1 MASKNFSGIR
11 AEGLNQLQKDM
22 EKRFSR
28 QRMNKIIDKA
38 LIKAGNI
45 VLDAIKSNIRYFRDT
60 GAEYEE
66 AKLSAPYWDKGV
78 RSVRVYW
85 EGPHHRYSIVH
96 LNEKGFHA
104 RNGKFIRPKG
114 FGAIDKALRT
124 AEKEFYKTVQKEV
137 EKLL

>member
-11 AEGLNQLQKDM
+11 AEGLDELQKELDRRFNR
-22 EKRFSR
+22 KRIT
-28 QRMNKIIDKA
+28 QIIDDA
-38 LIKAGNI
+38 LLEAGQI
-45 VLDAIKSNIRYFRDT
+45 VLDAIKANIRYFKDT
-60 GAEYEE
+60 GTEYAE
-66 AKLSAPYWDKGV
+66 AKISKPYWDKGV
-78 RSVRVYW
+78 RSVRIYW

-114 FGAIDKALRT
+114 FGAIEKALRS
-124 AEKEFYKTVQKEV
+124 AEVAFYKKVQEEV

>member
-1 MASKNFSGIR
+1 MASNNFSGIR
-11 AEGLNQLQKDM
+11 ADGLKQLQKDL
-22 EKRFSR
+22 ENRFSR

-60 GAEYEE
+60 GAEYGE

-85 EGPHHRYSIVH
+85 EGPHPVSYTHLTLPTKRIV
-96 LNEKGFHA
+96 
-104 RNGKFIRPKG
+104 
-114 FGAIDKALRT
+114 
-124 AEKEFYKTVQKEV
+124 
-137 EKLL
+137 

>member
-1 MASKNFSGIR
+1 MVSKNFSGIR
-11 AEGLNQLQKDM
+11 AEGLDELQK
-22 EKRFSR
+22 ELNRRFSR
-28 QRMNKIIDKA
+28 KRITQIIDDA
-38 LIKAGNI
+38 LLEAGQI
-45 VLDAIKSNIRYFRDT
+45 VLDAIKANIRYFGDT
-60 GAEYEE
+60 GAEYAE
-66 AKLSAPYWDKGV
+66 AKLSKPYWDKGV

-124 AEKEFYKTVQKEV
+124 AEKEFYKTVQEEV